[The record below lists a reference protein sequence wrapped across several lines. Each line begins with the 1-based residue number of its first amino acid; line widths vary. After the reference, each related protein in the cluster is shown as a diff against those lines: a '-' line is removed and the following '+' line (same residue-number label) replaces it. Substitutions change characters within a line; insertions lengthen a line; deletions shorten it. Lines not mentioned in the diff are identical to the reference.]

1 MRNELLK
8 ELRLED
14 LSGSS
19 LELAEAIGM
28 EGFIRLVDNY
38 EGTSNLY
45 VPKASELIRPVRDEL
60 IRREYNGK
68 NVIALARK
76 YSLTDR
82 SIREIVKDKAAQLRE
97 EERKER
103 LDGQRS
109 LIDAE
114 KQDVLQWVMV
124 GGEGFLKPAPDGTG
138 RLAYHVV
145 RRDCYNVL
153 ARGPRGITDVL
164 MSERSRAGSDYYTL
178 LERRTVDGSG
188 YLTIRYNL
196 YVSEN
201 SSTLGHEVRLD
212 SLPQYAALAPEHT
225 YSVPFGGLGMT
236 YIRLPMAN
244 NVDGSPDGV
253 SVYEGAV
260 QLIHNIYKNEYQL
273 GREFELGR
281 SRIVANAD
289 KLVTPDPEGGV
300 MRLKDDVFVGLD
312 GDTNDKG
319 LTIFSPALRDESF
332 ERRKQ
337 SYLKACENIIGLK
350 RGILSDVEAVER
362 TAKEISSSEGDY
374 SLSIMDLQRMWYDA
388 LLETLRITDL
398 WGQALGLC
406 DAQAVDLEQLL
417 SVSWGNGVLY
427 DADKDW
433 ADTLSMV
440 EAGLLKPELALAKKY
455 DLPCETPEDLAAIRE
470 KYMPEMVQLTAQA
483 GLR

>member
-1 MRNELLK
+1 MNAVIRALFDDAAITGAQVAGLKDTSTSAMQEAVREWFELFFMRETVPSK
-8 ELRLED
+8 SED
-14 LSGSS
+14 PAQRIPYTITNKLTKACFAEYDSG
-19 LELAEAIGM
+19 
-28 EGFIRLVDNY
+28 F
-38 EGTSNLY
+38 T
-45 VPKASELIRPVRDEL
+45 
-60 IRREYNGK
+60 
-68 NVIALARK
+68 
-76 YSLTDR
+76 
-82 SIREIVKDKAAQLRE
+82 AQTAPGS
-97 EERKER
+97 KTAW

-109 LIDAE
+109 LIDSV

-124 GGEGFLKPAPDGTG
+124 GGEGFLKPAPSGAG
-138 RLAYHVV
+138 RIAYHVV

-153 ARGPRGITDVL
+153 ARGPCGITDVL

-178 LERRTVDGSG
+178 LERRTVDASG

-196 YVSEN
+196 YASK
-201 SSTLGHEVRLD
+201 SSNTLGHEVRLD

-236 YIRLPMAN
+236 YIRMPMAN
-244 NVDGSPDGV
+244 NVDGSSDGV
-253 SVYEGAV
+253 GVYEGAV
-260 QLIHNIYKNEYQL
+260 QLIHNIYRNEYQL

-289 KLVTPDPEGGV
+289 KLVTPGPEGGV

-312 GDTNDKG
+312 GDINDTG
-319 LTIFSPALRDESF
+319 LTVFSPTLRDESF

-350 RGILSDVEAVER
+350 RGLLSDVEAAER

-374 SLSIMDLQRMWYDA
+374 SLSIIDLQRMWYDA
-388 LLETLRITDL
+388 LMETLRITDL

-406 DAQAVDLEQLL
+406 DVQAVDLEQLL

-433 ADTLSMV
+433 ADTLELV
-440 EAGLLKPELALAKKY
+440 QAGMLKPELALAKKY
-455 DLPCETPEDLAAIRE
+455 DLPGETPEDLAAIRE
-470 KYMPEMVQLTAQA
+470 KYMPELTQLTAQA
-483 GLR
+483 SLR